1 MTRVPNLKT
10 YSTIEA
16 ILNPKLRNFRMTAS
30 KKIDV
35 FISKESIEKRV
46 KELAEMI
53 NRDYQNQE
61 VIIVCVLNGSFIFC
75 ADLVRHI
82 TVPLQVEMVSLS
94 SYEGTESTGEVSFR
108 LDVKQSLI
116 GKNVILVEDIVDTG
130 LTINFLLKHMKL
142 KNLKSLKLCSLLLK
156 RARLKIE
163 VPVDYLGFDIEDK
176 FVIGYGL
183 DYDGDYRELPYIGVY
198 GA

>member
-1 MTRVPNLKT
+1 
-10 YSTIEA
+10 
-16 ILNPKLRNFRMTAS
+16 MTAS